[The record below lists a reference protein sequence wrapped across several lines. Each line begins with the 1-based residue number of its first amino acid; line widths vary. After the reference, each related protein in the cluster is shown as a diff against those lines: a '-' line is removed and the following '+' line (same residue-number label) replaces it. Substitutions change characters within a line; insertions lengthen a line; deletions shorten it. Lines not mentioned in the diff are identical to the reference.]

1 MGIPIKTRALNFLVC
16 ANQFT
21 FCILTLGGSAPDE
34 TMSSAVYRMER
45 DGRFWGFML
54 TVPEFANGAW
64 AILDRGQVLRMVSA
78 IGSSSN
84 ASAELF
90 NESCVSTTEAGAQ
103 LAISKNGESFD
114 FLLTDPQLPNS
125 ALATLSRDQT
135 LRLIAE
141 MWRDFDAD
149 AL

>member
-1 MGIPIKTRALNFLVC
+1 MIVLFDESCASTTEAGAQLLVRKKVGE
-16 ANQFT
+16 F
-21 FCILTLGGSAPDE
+21 
-34 TMSSAVYRMER
+34 
-45 DGRFWGFML
+45 GFML

-64 AILDRGQVLRMVSA
+64 AILDRGQAMRVIFA
-78 IGSSSN
+78 IGSSSD

-90 NESCVSTTEAGAQ
+90 DESCVSTTEAGAQ

-125 ALATLSRDQT
+125 VLATLSRDQT
-135 LRLIAE
+135 LRLITE
-141 MWRDFDAD
+141 IWRDFDAD